1 VGKKDWR
8 IEPINAIPKQKL
20 IRTIAFDGTTQAELM
35 EYLTPHT
42 HDSLRSSEARQGLVL
57 PWWEFLVFKNIS
69 SKGGPS
75 AVLFRIEHCMGDG
88 MALAKLFEGLITKE
102 SGDPVGALLPSN
114 KQTAG
119 NKQQRPSRL
128 KSFFQSFPAFGKVL
142 SLPTSK
148 FDHDT
153 AFSKSRKKSMVY
165 SGNRRIVVF
174 PTAPLS
180 FIKDLKNAQQVTV
193 NDILLTALS
202 MAISRYNDYQ
212 GCNMKDR
219 KGEKLRCRALLPVA
233 LPRPSAD
240 MEDKSKALSNKWV
253 FVSVKLGTGIDNN
266 VERLKFVH
274 SEMNK
279 IKKSPLVFVQHS
291 VQETISPKMGLKLA
305 RKTVYDTFARHS
317 LIFSNVP
324 GPQYPCKIAGKTA
337 FGCQMVFNNLLPQVG
352 ILSYNGGVFMN
363 IVLDPLECPQCDKL
377 GEFYRDSLISL
388 AQEFGVT
395 VPTDF

>member
-1 VGKKDWR
+1 MGKKDWR

-279 IKKSPLVFVQHS
+279 IKKSPLVRTWVYIGWPIFCMAFIVNGSLESFCQSDQFFSMLHFS
-291 VQETISPKMGLKLA
+291 LSPSRQYLLLN
-305 RKTVYDTFARHS
+305 TVHRFLCSIPFKKRFHPRW
-317 LIFSNVP
+317 V
-324 GPQYPCKIAGKTA
+324 
-337 FGCQMVFNNLLPQVG
+337 
-352 ILSYNGGVFMN
+352 
-363 IVLDPLECPQCDKL
+363 
-377 GEFYRDSLISL
+377 
-388 AQEFGVT
+388 
-395 VPTDF
+395 